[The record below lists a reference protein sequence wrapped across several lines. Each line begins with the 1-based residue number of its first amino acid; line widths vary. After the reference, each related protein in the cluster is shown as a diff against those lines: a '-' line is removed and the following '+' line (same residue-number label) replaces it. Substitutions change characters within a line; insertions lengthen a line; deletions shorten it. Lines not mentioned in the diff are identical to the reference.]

1 MKFNLVKKQGL
12 LGLRVNGGSAA
23 LVELNCETDF
33 VARNQKFLA
42 LLEEVHVVNFLIPR
56 YLSSHAK
63 YCFRCARRVSKLR
76 GRGVKLFLGNK

>member
-1 MKFNLVKKQGL
+1 MKFNLLKKQGL

-42 LLEEVHVVNFLIPR
+42 LLEEVHILHFSILL

-63 YCFRCARRVSKLR
+63 YCFRCVRRVLKLK
-76 GRGVKLFLGNK
+76 GRGAKLFRGNK

>member
-42 LLEEVHVVNFLIPR
+42 LLEEVHVVHFSLLP
-56 YLSSHAK
+56 YLSTYPK
-63 YCFRCARRVSKLR
+63 YCFRCARRVSKLM